1 MRGTP
6 ASALQERALLM
17 SAGATGKAPNNAK
30 RRRDAE
36 MHRMEAPLHI
46 YAETGGFTK

>member
-1 MRGTP
+1 
-6 ASALQERALLM
+6 M

-30 RRRDAE
+30 RRRDAD